1 MSIVNIRGLT
11 LNNERFKTPSKILV
25 YILILMQFLTG
36 CSTTTMSKSDSG
48 SATGP
53 QMQSEANEKV
63 TQSSD
68 AGTKLDVIIPAFSP
82 GLDEESRNYEEEGV
96 WPELRRAEANRFA
109 YKLKQALDETGKF
122 AAVRVS
128 PNNTASGDLYVLGKI
143 VESNGVEVDFDYEV
157 VDASGKRWLN
167 DSIKHEVSD
176 GFYKNPR
183 NAGKDAY
190 DPAFAKAAQEIVKI
204 LMKQAPSKLDELKNI
219 AALRFGASF
228 NKAAFSPYLD
238 SVSKPMKLLALP
250 SDADPLYQRVQ
261 SVRVREQLF
270 IDNLQQSYSGFSQQ
284 MEDSYL
290 VWQKSSFTEMQLRSK
305 ARRNSLLK
313 IVGGVLLVVAAVAVG
328 ASGNSRDSR
337 DNNIGRDVTSILAG
351 MGGAVLITSGVS
363 SQAEAKMHADAI
375 NELGQSVDLEMSPQ
389 VVKFDEQTKE
399 LTGNVDEQFKQWRAF
414 MGEMYELE
422 ATPQTQL

>member
-1 MSIVNIRGLT
+1 
-11 LNNERFKTPSKILV
+11 
-25 YILILMQFLTG
+25 MQFLTG
-36 CSTTTMSKSDSG
+36 CGSTSMSKTGPG

-53 QMQSEANEKV
+53 QLPSTVGEKIAENSYV
-63 TQSSD
+63 
-68 AGTKLDVIIPAFSP
+68 GPKLDVIIPAFSP
-82 GLDEESRNYEEEGV
+82 GLDEKASNYEEEGV

-143 VESNGVEVDFDYEV
+143 VESNGVEVAFDFEV

-167 DSIKHEVSD
+167 DSIDYEVSE

-183 NAGKDAY
+183 NVGKDAY
-190 DPAFAKAAQEIVKI
+190 DPAFDKAAEEIVEA
-204 LMKQAPSKLDELKNI
+204 LLKQELNKLDEVKNI

-228 NKAAFSPYLD
+228 NEEAFKSYLD
-238 SVSKPMKLLALP
+238 TSSKPIKLLALP

-261 SVRVREQLF
+261 SVRIREQLF
-270 IDNLQQSYSGFSQQ
+270 VDNLQQNYSGFSQK

-290 VWQKSSFTEMQLRSK
+290 VWQKSSFTEVQLREE
-305 ARRNSLLK
+305 AEMDSLLK

-328 ASGNSRDSR
+328 ASGDSR
-337 DNNIGRDVTSILAG
+337 DNNIGRDVTAILAG
-351 MGGAVLITSGVS
+351 VGGAVLITSGVS
-363 SQAEAKMHADAI
+363 SKEEAKMHTDAI

-389 VVKFDEQTKE
+389 VVKFDEETQE
-399 LTGNVDEQFKQWRAF
+399 LTGDVDEQFEQWRTF
-414 MGEMYELE
+414 MGKMYELE

>member
-1 MSIVNIRGLT
+1 MNIVNTRGLT
-11 LNNERFKTPSKILV
+11 LNNERFKAPSKVLI

-36 CSTTTMSKSDSG
+36 CGTTSMGKSGPG

-53 QMQSEANEKV
+53 QTPSTVEKQV
-63 TQSSD
+63 TELSY
-68 AGTKLDVIIPAFSP
+68 AGPKLDVIIPAFSP
-82 GLDEESRNYEEEGV
+82 GLDEKARNYEEEGV
-96 WPELRRAEANRFA
+96 WPELRQAEANRFA

-143 VESNGVEVDFDYEV
+143 VESNGVEVAFDYEV

-167 DSIKHEVSD
+167 DTINHEVSD

-190 DPAFAKAAQEIVKI
+190 DLAFDEAAEEIVQV
-204 LMKQAPSKLDELKNI
+204 LLKQEPSTLDEVKNI

-228 NKAAFSPYLD
+228 NEAAFTPYLD
-238 SVSKPMKLLALP
+238 SSSQPIKLLALP

-270 IDNLQQSYSGFSQQ
+270 IDNLQQGYSGFSQQ
-284 MEDSYL
+284 MQDSYL
-290 VWQKSSFTEMQLRSK
+290 VWQESSFTETQLRKK
-305 ARRNSLLK
+305 AKINSFLK

-328 ASGNSRDSR
+328 ASGNSQ
-337 DNNIGRDVTSILAG
+337 DNNIGRDATSILAG
-351 MGGAVLITSGVS
+351 VGAAVLITSGVS
-363 SQAEAKMHADAI
+363 SKAEAKMHTDAI

-389 VVKFDEQTKE
+389 VVKFDEETKE
-399 LTGNVDEQFKQWRAF
+399 LTGDVDEQFEQWRTF

-422 ATPQTQL
+422 ATPETQL